1 MPNLD
6 RHPVPGRRTRRRDP
20 LGRLLAS
27 FRSELIYPR
36 TGNHFDR
43 IWLDPPRRQRN
54 PLLVLFLVE
63 ALLGG
68 DTRAELLQ
76 DLGRRLLA
84 IAAAA
89 GMILFIRL
97 AYWLVRRKEGMGL
110 GDAKLMA
117 MLAAWLGL
125 SGTLESFVLAILIA
139 TFAALLWLAVLIVR
153 RDTEGWATMPLP
165 FGTFLCAAALF
176 PIFHSTWNLR
186 GVLLNIQN

>member
-1 MPNLD
+1 
-6 RHPVPGRRTRRRDP
+6 
-20 LGRLLAS
+20 
-27 FRSELIYPR
+27 
-36 TGNHFDR
+36 
-43 IWLDPPRRQRN
+43 
-54 PLLVLFLVE
+54 
-63 ALLGG
+63 
-68 DTRAELLQ
+68 
-76 DLGRRLLA
+76 
-84 IAAAA
+84 
-89 GMILFIRL
+89 
-97 AYWLVRRKEGMGL
+97 MGL

-153 RDTEGWATMPLP
+153 RNTEGWATMPLP